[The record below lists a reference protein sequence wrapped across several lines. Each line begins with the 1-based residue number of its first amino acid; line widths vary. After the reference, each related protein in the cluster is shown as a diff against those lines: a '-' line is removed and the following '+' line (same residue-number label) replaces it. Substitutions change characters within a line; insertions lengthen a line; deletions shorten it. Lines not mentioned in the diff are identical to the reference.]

1 MTTMTSNSMQLNH
14 TSGYSLYRRLN
25 LFLILTMTLVLGAC
39 ASGVKLDDID
49 GPSKKASTGS
59 APATSQP
66 NPFANQPWND
76 PKNPL
81 FNKSFYFEFDSYV
94 VKAGDQAT
102 LSTHAKFLNANK
114 NQKVIIQGNTDDSG
128 TTEYNLAL
136 GQKRSDAVR
145 RALNLLGVAENQM
158 EAVSLGK
165 EKPKVPNS
173 DDAAR
178 AENRR
183 ADLIYQ

>member
-1 MTTMTSNSMQLNH
+1 MTTMTSNSMQLNQ

-25 LFLILTMTLVLGAC
+25 LFLILTMALILGAC

-49 GPSKKASTGS
+49 GPSKKAAAGST
-59 APATSQP
+59 PTMSQP

-102 LSTHAKFLNANK
+102 LTTHAKFLNANK

>member
-1 MTTMTSNSMQLNH
+1 M
-14 TSGYSLYRRLN
+14 
-25 LFLILTMTLVLGAC
+25 
-39 ASGVKLDDID
+39 
-49 GPSKKASTGS
+49 
-59 APATSQP
+59 
-66 NPFANQPWND
+66 
-76 PKNPL
+76 
-81 FNKSFYFEFDSYV
+81 
-94 VKAGDQAT
+94 
-102 LSTHAKFLNANK
+102 
-114 NQKVIIQGNTDDSG
+114 IIQGNTDDSG